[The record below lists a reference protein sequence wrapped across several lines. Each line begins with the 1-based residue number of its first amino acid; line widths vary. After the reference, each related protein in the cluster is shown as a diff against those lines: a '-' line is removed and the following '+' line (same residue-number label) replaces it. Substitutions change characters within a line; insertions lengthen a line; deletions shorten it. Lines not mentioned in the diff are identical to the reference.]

1 MEISYILIIGLLI
14 WISVLTFF
22 IYKINNHYQKLSSW
36 SKKESL
42 SGVIETII
50 EKYNLL
56 DSQQEDLKKQLTE
69 LGQVSKLHLTKI
81 GLVRFNPF
89 ERVGGEQSHTLV
101 VLTENKDGFLITSLY
116 TRDGVRV
123 YTKKLANGHCK
134 EMELSAEEKEAI
146 KKAS

>member
-89 ERVGGEQSHTLV
+89 ERVGGEQSFIV
-101 VLTENKDGFLITSLY
+101 AIVDSSINGIVLTFLY

-134 EMELSAEEKEAI
+134 EME
-146 KKAS
+146 